1 MGITWME
8 SVTMIKNKTHVT
20 AYSDDGDSNTTSGSK
35 PPDTTQDQQLGCA
48 CAGYLLKTTSRS

>member
-20 AYSDDGDSNTTSGSK
+20 AYSDNGDSNTTSGSK
-35 PPDTTQDQQLGCA
+35 PADHDLSPN
-48 CAGYLLKTTSRS
+48 LKLRKIC